1 MAFPKKLL
9 NEGENLVLDLR
20 PHWISVFPPSLAL
33 AVAAIFGI
41 VSLVLD
47 WPKAVQILAGVLV
60 LAAVFYFVKEYLRW
74 SSEDFVVTS
83 ERVIY
88 RNGVIAKSGIE
99 IPLDRIN
106 TVFFNQSLFER
117 LIGAGDLSVESA
129 GEMGRQTFSEVR
141 RPNFVQQEIYR
152 QMEANQQKT
161 FRQQAEAM
169 AQAMGNQPTPTAGQS
184 IPQQIAELDELR
196 KRGLLSDAEFEAKKH
211 DLLGRL

>member
-1 MAFPKKLL
+1 VSFPKKLL
-9 NEGENLVLDLR
+9 NEGENLILDLR
-20 PHWISVFPPSLAL
+20 PHWISVLPASAAL
-33 AVAAIFGI
+33 GAAAIFGI
-41 VSLVLD
+41 VTLVAG
-47 WPKAVQILAGVLV
+47 WPQAVQILAGVLV
-60 LAAVFYFVKEYLRW
+60 LAAVFFFVKEYLRW

-141 RPNFVQQEIYR
+141 KPNFVQQEIYR
-152 QMEANQQKT
+152 QMEANQQKG
-161 FRQQAEAM
+161 FQQQAQAM
-169 AQAMGNQPTPTAGQS
+169 AAAMGNQQGAAAPS
-184 IPQQIAELDELR
+184 IAQQIEQLDDLR
-196 KRGLLSDAEFEAKKH
+196 KRGLLTDAEFEAKKT
-211 DLLGRL
+211 DLLGRM